1 MPKPTTDASSS
12 WRKLFK
18 AADVFRDGEPWNV
31 LDGDRELF
39 AVVDSA
45 TGKTFY
51 CCVIGSGGEV
61 FGLIAYRGEAGYSIH
76 YKMHHSEL
84 PPELNPDLGLEQ
96 DCLMAEFVYR
106 NELSAS
112 DKRIIKV
119 LGLKYRGFGYPRFR
133 NFVPSLYPEEL
144 NEAEAETLTD
154 CLEVGAIVCDFVLA
168 DKKYLRKKGHIRT
181 WSRSSEGTWLDAWV
195 KAPVVENVIPD
206 TNSNELR
213 IASLKKLNL
222 KPAGAWEAGV
232 VAFPGRV
239 PTGDGRF
246 FIPRLCVV
254 ADHESGFVF
263 SHRLLDPSADV
274 SLSLLNALLDAI
286 KSSGYLPKEILVQE
300 EATARFLLPTLTE
313 LNIEIYE
320 QPLLPAIF
328 NMRQEMGAHFNAER

>member
-1 MPKPTTDASSS
+1 MPKPSTDASNL
-12 WRKLFK
+12 WRKLFM
-18 AADVFRDGEPWNV
+18 AADIFRDGEPWNV
-31 LDGDRELF
+31 LDGDHELF

-51 CCVIGSGGEV
+51 CCVIGIAGEV
-61 FGLIAYRGEAGYSIH
+61 FGLIAYRGESGYAIH

-112 DKRIIKV
+112 DRRIIKE

-133 NFVPSLYPEEL
+133 NFVPSMYPEEL
-144 NEAEAETLTD
+144 SEAEAVTLTD
-154 CLEVGAIVCDFVLA
+154 CLAVGAIVRDAVLA

-181 WSRSSEGTWLDAWV
+181 WRRSSEGIWRDAWV
-195 KAPVVENVIPD
+195 KAPVVKEIIPN

-213 IASLKKLNL
+213 VASLKKMNL
-222 KPAGAWEAGV
+222 KPAGSWEAGTV
-232 VAFPGRV
+232 SFPGRV
-239 PTGDGRF
+239 PTGEGRF
-246 FIPRLCVV
+246 FIPKLCVI
-254 ADHESGFVF
+254 ADHKSGFVF
-263 SHRLLDPSADV
+263 NHRLLDPSTDV
-274 SLSLLNALLDAI
+274 NLSLLNALLDAI
-286 KSSGYLPKEILVQE
+286 KSSGYLPKEVFVQE
-300 EATARFLLPTLTE
+300 EATARFLLPTLTD

-328 NMRQEMGAHFNAER
+328 NMRKEMGAHFNAER